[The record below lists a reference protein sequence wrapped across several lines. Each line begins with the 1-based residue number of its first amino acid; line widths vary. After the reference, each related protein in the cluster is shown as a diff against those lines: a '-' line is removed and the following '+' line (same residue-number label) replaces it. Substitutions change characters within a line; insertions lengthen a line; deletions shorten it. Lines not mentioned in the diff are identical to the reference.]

1 MKYFRIFKARK
12 PIGQLSQAE
21 RHAFSSELASDILD
35 NLVSPEMRKLALQ
48 LGDTVAQDYKDTAA
62 DFIRICEAREILKT
76 VESETLNV
84 VFEKQSNE
92 YLQYLKSIGSISEK
106 NLIEVSLSYLTLNW
120 IDDAIHKRSLDVYSR
135 LLEIRSS
142 LNRLDLWTAELE
154 AAYRESSF
162 GKSQYKPGTF
172 VTCSVVIKQKD
183 KKKLF
188 DSTWDSDFGPAVN
201 SSAYQESLELG
212 SAKIWKAISSGMIPD
227 LNLVFREFS
236 GWLK

>member
-1 MKYFRIFKARK
+1 VKYLRIFKAKK

-21 RHAFSSELASDILD
+21 QNAFSSELASNILD
-35 NLVSPEMRKLALQ
+35 NLVSPELRKLCFE
-48 LGDTVAQDYKDTAA
+48 LGDAVAKDYKDTVA

-76 VESETLNV
+76 IEGETLNV
-84 VFEKQSNE
+84 IFEKQSNE
-92 YLQYLKSIGSISEK
+92 YLQYLQSIGSISEK
-106 NLIEVSLSYLTLNW
+106 NLIEVSLNYLTLNW

-142 LNRLDLWTAELE
+142 LNRLNLWTGELE
-154 AAYRESSF
+154 AAYRETSF

-188 DSTWDSDFGPAVN
+188 DSTWGSDFGPAIN
-201 SSAYQESLELG
+201 SNAYQESLELG

>member
-1 MKYFRIFKARK
+1 MKYLRIFKAKK

-21 RHAFSSELASDILD
+21 RNAFSSELASDILE
-35 NLVSPEMRKLALQ
+35 NLVGPEMRKLSSE
-48 LGDTVAQDYKDTAA
+48 LGDALAKDYKDTAT
-62 DFIRICEAREILKT
+62 DFIRICEAREILKII
-76 VESETLNV
+76 EGETLNV
-84 VFEKQSNE
+84 VFEKQSKD
-92 YLQYLKSIGSISEK
+92 YLQYLKSIRSISEK
-106 NLIEVSLSYLTLNW
+106 NLIEVSLNYLTLNW
-120 IDDAIHKRSLDVYSR
+120 IDDAIHKRSLDFYSR
-135 LLEIRSS
+135 LLEIKSS
-142 LNRLDLWTAELE
+142 LNRLNLWTGELE
-154 AAYRESSF
+154 TAYREASF

-188 DSTWDSDFGPAVN
+188 DSTWDSDFGPAIS
-201 SSAYQESLELG
+201 SSAYQASLEMG

>member
-1 MKYFRIFKARK
+1 VKYFRIFKAKK
-12 PIGQLSQAE
+12 PIGQLSEAE
-21 RHAFSSELASDILD
+21 RNAFASELASNILD
-35 NLVSPEMRKLALQ
+35 NLVSPEMRKLTLE
-48 LGDTVAQDYKDTAA
+48 LGDAVAEDFKDTAA
-62 DFIRICEAREILKT
+62 DFIRICQAREILKT
-76 VESETLNV
+76 IEGEILNV
-84 VFEKQSNE
+84 AFEKHANE
-92 YLQYLKSIGSISEK
+92 YLQYLNSIGSISEK
-106 NLIEVSLSYLTLNW
+106 NLIDVSLSYLSLNW

-142 LNRLDLWTAELE
+142 LNRLNLWTGELE
-154 AAYRESSF
+154 AAYREASF

-188 DSTWDSDFGPAVN
+188 DSTWDSDFGPAFN

-212 SAKIWKAISSGMIPD
+212 SAKIWKAISGGMIPD